1 MNTRITGTGYSLP
14 AFRADNDYL
23 ATLVET
29 SDEWITERTGIRAR
43 HLAGEETTVSM
54 AAAAAEK
61 ALKRAGAEPSEVELL
76 IVATIS
82 GDTVTPSTACRVQAL
97 IGADQAVAFDINAAC
112 SGFLYALHMADACVK
127 SGMYKNALL
136 IGAETLS
143 KLVDWSDRG
152 TCILFGD
159 GAGAAFVEATEEA
172 GILAHEVGS
181 DGSRWEVLS
190 CEGRPNGNPVC
201 KAEGQEGFLQMN
213 GQEVFKFAVRKVP
226 QCIDAALEKAALK
239 PEDVDLYL
247 LHQANC
253 RIIQS
258 VAKRLGQPEEKFPMN
273 LNECGNT
280 SAASLPILMAQLDE
294 QGKLNRGDTLV
305 LSGFGAGLT
314 WGACVIK
321 W

>member
-1 MNTRITGTGYSLP
+1 MNTKITGTGYSLP
-14 AFRADNDYL
+14 VFRADNDYL

-54 AAAAAEK
+54 AADAAGK
-61 ALKRAGAEPSEVELL
+61 ALKRAGVDPSEVELL

-82 GDTVTPSTACRVQAL
+82 GDTVTPSTACQVQAL
-97 IGADQAVAFDINAAC
+97 IGADHAVAFDINAAC
-112 SGFLYALHMADACVK
+112 SGFLYALHMADACIR

-143 KLVDWSDRG
+143 KLVDWTDRG

-159 GAGAAFVEATEEA
+159 GAGAAYVEASEEA

-181 DGSRWEVLS
+181 DGAKWEVLS
-190 CEGRPNGNPVC
+190 CEGRPNGNPVR
-201 KAEGQEGFLQMN
+201 KAEGQESFLQMN

-294 QGKLNRGDTLV
+294 QGKLHRGDTLV

-314 WGACVIK
+314 WGACVIR

>member
-61 ALKRAGAEPSEVELL
+61 ALKRAGADPSEVELL

-97 IGADQAVAFDINAAC
+97 IGADKAVAFDINAAC

-143 KLVDWSDRG
+143 KLVDWNDRG
-152 TCILFGD
+152 TCILF
-159 GAGAAFVEATEEA
+159 
-172 GILAHEVGS
+172 
-181 DGSRWEVLS
+181 
-190 CEGRPNGNPVC
+190 
-201 KAEGQEGFLQMN
+201 
-213 GQEVFKFAVRKVP
+213 
-226 QCIDAALEKAALK
+226 
-239 PEDVDLYL
+239 
-247 LHQANC
+247 
-253 RIIQS
+253 
-258 VAKRLGQPEEKFPMN
+258 
-273 LNECGNT
+273 
-280 SAASLPILMAQLDE
+280 
-294 QGKLNRGDTLV
+294 
-305 LSGFGAGLT
+305 
-314 WGACVIK
+314 
-321 W
+321 

>member
-61 ALKRAGAEPSEVELL
+61 ALKRAGADPSEVELL

-97 IGADQAVAFDINAAC
+97 IGADKAVAFDINAAC

-143 KLVDWSDRG
+143 KLVASYLEMGQVRHSWKLRKKPEFWHMRLAVMDP
-152 TCILFGD
+152 D
-159 GAGAAFVEATEEA
+159 GKYF
-172 GILAHEVGS
+172 
-181 DGSRWEVLS
+181 
-190 CEGRPNGNPVC
+190 PVREDLTAIQSARQ
-201 KAEGQEGFLQMN
+201 K
-213 GQEVFKFAVRKVP
+213 VRK
-226 QCIDAALEKAALK
+226 AF
-239 PEDVDLYL
+239 
-247 LHQANC
+247 C
-253 RIIQS
+253 R
-258 VAKRLGQPEEKFPMN
+258 
-273 LNECGNT
+273 
-280 SAASLPILMAQLDE
+280 
-294 QGKLNRGDTLV
+294 
-305 LSGFGAGLT
+305 
-314 WGACVIK
+314 
-321 W
+321 

>member
-61 ALKRAGAEPSEVELL
+61 ALKRAGADPSEVELL

-97 IGADQAVAFDINAAC
+97 IGADKAVAFDINAAC

-143 KLVDWSDRG
+143 KLVDWLPASLLLGSRY
-152 TCILFGD
+152 LVS
-159 GAGAAFVEATEEA
+159 ALAAQTSSRQTTAEQV
-172 GILAHEVGS
+172 LAHL
-181 DGSRWEVLS
+181 RL
-190 CEGRPNGNPVC
+190 
-201 KAEGQEGFLQMN
+201 KT
-213 GQEVFKFAVRKVP
+213 
-226 QCIDAALEKAALK
+226 AAI
-239 PEDVDLYL
+239 
-247 LHQANC
+247 N
-253 RIIQS
+253 
-258 VAKRLGQPEEKFPMN
+258 
-273 LNECGNT
+273 
-280 SAASLPILMAQLDE
+280 
-294 QGKLNRGDTLV
+294 
-305 LSGFGAGLT
+305 
-314 WGACVIK
+314 
-321 W
+321 